1 MTFNLSEID
10 FNPNK
15 FNTVKV
21 YLLFQGWSDE
31 KTLGELDK
39 ETTKHKLS
47 NERNSHDVKK
57 ASPMPPSK
65 IMKIDPVIY
74 PHKMFIPV
82 GRNRKLSPLSNNK
95 KEGVE
100 LVNLLAK
107 ERQIPKK
114 IPLCSSDVTSEKKRG

>member
-1 MTFNLSEID
+1 
-10 FNPNK
+10 
-15 FNTVKV
+15 
-21 YLLFQGWSDE
+21 
-31 KTLGELDK
+31 
-39 ETTKHKLS
+39 
-47 NERNSHDVKK
+47 
-57 ASPMPPSK
+57 MPPSK

-82 GRNRKLSPLSNNK
+82 GRNGKLSPLSNNK
-95 KEGVE
+95 EEGVE